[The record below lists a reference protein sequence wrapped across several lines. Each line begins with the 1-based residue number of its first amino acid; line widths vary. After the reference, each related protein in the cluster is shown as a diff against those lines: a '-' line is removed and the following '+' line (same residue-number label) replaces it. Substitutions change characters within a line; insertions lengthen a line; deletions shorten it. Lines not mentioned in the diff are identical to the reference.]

1 MLKWTVQA
9 GLPAAMEPP
18 PPRLCHLR
26 KWAHFQGYG
35 FNLHTDRSKE
45 SQLVGNVDEG
55 SPADAA
61 GVKKGDKII
70 EVNGTNISNEN
81 HTQVVAR
88 IKAGGEETR
97 ILVADKD
104 CVEWHL
110 EQGHNISSSLSY
122 VLHLSSE
129 RPPASPAPSS
139 SSSSSSSSSVSEEEP
154 VRVVESSPPAAV
166 QPIVEEDEGVELEEE
181 KGEEEE
187 TRPTSPPPAPAPA
200 PAPVEQP
207 PSPSSS
213 SSSSESESESDEEVA
228 SPSSPAGSP
237 AMRAP
242 PAGKEASSSD
252 SEPEQEQNRRRR
264 QESTSSEEEEVKP
277 RSFGTQASKT
287 SVTST
292 GSSRFSYK
300 KDELVAGL
308 QLNMTAAE
316 MRARVSRNKKP
327 DPRTDK
333 IDLKQKAA
341 IIRNM

>member
-1 MLKWTVQA
+1 MGVQA
-9 GLPAAMEPP
+9 GQPPAMEPP

-26 KWAHFQGYG
+26 KWANFQGYG

-45 SQLVGNVDEG
+45 SQLVGNVDPE

-104 CVEWHL
+104 CVEWHRER
-110 EQGHNISSSLSY
+110 EQNISSSLSY
-122 VLHLSSE
+122 VFHLSSE
-129 RPPASPAPSS
+129 RPASPVPSS
-139 SSSSSSSSSVSEEEP
+139 SSSSSSLTEEESAP
-154 VRVVESSPPAAV
+154 VESPPAPV
-166 QPIVEEDEGVELEEE
+166 QPIVEEDEGVEEEE
-181 KGEEEE
+181 A
-187 TRPTSPPPAPAPA
+187 RPTSPAPSPAPASSTAPASA
-200 PAPVEQP
+200 PAPVEHP
-207 PSPSSS
+207 S
-213 SSSSESESESDEEVA
+213 SSSSESETDEEVA
-228 SPSSPAGSP
+228 TPSPAASP

-252 SEPEQEQNRRRR
+252 SEAEQQNPRRRK
-264 QESTSSEEEEVKP
+264 ESTSSEEEVKP
-277 RSFGTQASKT
+277 RSFGTQASKMST
-287 SVTST
+287 TST
-292 GSSRFSYK
+292 GSRFSYK

>member
-1 MLKWTVQA
+1 MGVQA
-9 GLPAAMEPP
+9 GQPPAMDPP
-18 PPRLCHLR
+18 RPRLCHLR
-26 KWAHFQGYG
+26 KWANFQGYG
-35 FNLHTDRSKE
+35 FNLHTDKSKE
-45 SQLVGNVDEG
+45 SQLVGNVDPE

-61 GVKKGDKII
+61 GVKRGDRII

-97 ILVADKD
+97 ILVADKECFD
-104 CVEWHL
+104 WHR
-110 EQGHNISSSLSY
+110 ERGQNISSSLSY

-129 RPPASPAPSS
+129 RPASPAPSS
-139 SSSSSSSSSVSEEEP
+139 SSSSSSSASEEESAP
-154 VRVVESSPPAAV
+154 VESPPAPV
-166 QPIVEEDEGVELEEE
+166 QPIVEEDEGVEI
-181 KGEEEE
+181 EEEE

-200 PAPVEQP
+200 PAPAPVKHP
-207 PSPSSS
+207 SS
-213 SSSSESESESDEEVA
+213 SSSSESETDEEVA
-228 SPSSPAGSP
+228 TPSPAASP

-252 SEPEQEQNRRRR
+252 SEPEQKNPGRRK
-264 QESTSSEEEEVKP
+264 ESTSSSEEEEVKP

-292 GSSRFSYK
+292 GSRFSYK

-327 DPRTDK
+327 DPRREK

>member
-1 MLKWTVQA
+1 MGVQA
-9 GLPAAMEPP
+9 GQPPAMEPP

-26 KWAHFQGYG
+26 KWSNFQGYG

-45 SQLVGNVDEG
+45 SQLVGNVDPE

-70 EVNGTNISNEN
+70 EVSGTNISNEN

-104 CVEWHL
+104 CVEWHRER
-110 EQGHNISSSLSY
+110 EQNISSSLSY
-122 VLHLSSE
+122 VIHLSSE
-129 RPPASPAPSS
+129 RPASPVPSS
-139 SSSSSSSSSVSEEEP
+139 SSSSSLTEEEAAP
-154 VRVVESSPPAAV
+154 VESPPAPV
-166 QPIVEEDEGVELEEE
+166 QPIVEEDEGVEEEE
-181 KGEEEE
+181 A
-187 TRPTSPPPAPAPA
+187 RPTSPAPAPTSSPAPAS
-200 PAPVEQP
+200 APVEHP
-207 PSPSSS
+207 
-213 SSSSESESESDEEVA
+213 SSSESESETDEEVA
-228 SPSSPAGSP
+228 TPSPAASP

-252 SEPEQEQNRRRR
+252 SEPEQQNPGRRK
-264 QESTSSEEEEVKP
+264 ESTSSEEEVKP
-277 RSFGTQASKT
+277 RSFGTQASKMST
-287 SVTST
+287 TST
-292 GSSRFSYK
+292 GSRISYK

>member
-1 MLKWTVQA
+1 LKWTVQA
-9 GLPAAMEPP
+9 GQPPVMEPP

-104 CVEWHL
+104 CVDWHR
-110 EQGHNISSSLSY
+110 EQGQNISSSLSY

-129 RPPASPAPSS
+129 RPASPVPSS
-139 SSSSSSSSSVSEEEP
+139 SSSSSSASEEEP
-154 VRVVESSPPAAV
+154 APVESPPAAV
-166 QPIVEEDEGVELEEE
+166 QPIVEEDEGVEVEEE
-181 KGEEEE
+181 KEE
-187 TRPTSPPPAPAPA
+187 TRPTSPPPAPAP
-200 PAPVEQP
+200 VER
-207 PSPSSS
+207 PSSS
-213 SSSSESESESDEEVA
+213 SSSSSSESESDEEVA
-228 SPSSPAGSP
+228 SPSSPAGNP

-252 SEPEQEQNRRRR
+252 SEPEEQNRRRR
-264 QESTSSEEEEVKP
+264 QESTSSEEEVKP

-292 GSSRFSYK
+292 GSRFSYK

>member
-1 MLKWTVQA
+1 MGTVQA
-9 GLPAAMEPP
+9 GQPQVMEPP
-18 PPRLCHLR
+18 CPRLCHLR
-26 KWAHFQGYG
+26 KWVHFQGYG

-104 CVEWHL
+104 CVEWHM
-110 EQGHNISSSLSY
+110 EQGQNISSSLSY

-129 RPPASPAPSS
+129 RPASPAPA
-139 SSSSSSSSSVSEEEP
+139 
-154 VRVVESSPPAAV
+154 PP
-166 QPIVEEDEGVELEEE
+166 
-181 KGEEEE
+181 
-187 TRPTSPPPAPAPA
+187 
-200 PAPVEQP
+200 PVEQ
-207 PSPSSS
+207 PSSS
-213 SSSSESESESDEEVA
+213 SSSSESESEEEVA
-228 SPSSPAGSP
+228 SPPSPIAVTTAGNS

-252 SEPEQEQNRRRR
+252 SEPEQEQNQRRR

-287 SVTST
+287 SVPST

-300 KDELVAGL
+300 KEELVAGL

-316 MRARVSRNKKP
+316 MRARVGLCFLP
-327 DPRTDK
+327 
-333 IDLKQKAA
+333 LFVCLFVCLF
-341 IIRNM
+341 

>member
-1 MLKWTVQA
+1 MGVQA
-9 GLPAAMEPP
+9 GQLPAMEPP
-18 PPRLCHLR
+18 QPRLCHLT
-26 KWAHFQGYG
+26 KWPHFQGYG

-45 SQLVGNVDEG
+45 SQLVGNVDPE

-104 CVEWHL
+104 CVEWHRER
-110 EQGHNISSSLSY
+110 EQNISSSLSY

-129 RPPASPAPSS
+129 RPASPVPSS
-139 SSSSSSSSSVSEEEP
+139 SSSSSLSEEESAP
-154 VRVVESSPPAAV
+154 VESPPAPV
-166 QPIVEEDEGVELEEE
+166 QPIVEEDEGVE
-181 KGEEEE
+181 EEEE
-187 TRPTSPPPAPAPA
+187 TRPTSPAPAPA
-200 PAPVEQP
+200 SAPIEHP
-207 PSPSSS
+207 
-213 SSSSESESESDEEVA
+213 SSSESESETDEEVA
-228 SPSSPAGSP
+228 TPPPAASP

-252 SEPEQEQNRRRR
+252 SEPEQQNPGRRK
-264 QESTSSEEEEVKP
+264 ESTSSEEEVKP

-287 SVTST
+287 STTST
-292 GSSRFSYK
+292 GSRFSYK

>member
-9 GLPAAMEPP
+9 GQPPAMEPP
-18 PPRLCHLR
+18 RPRLCHLK
-26 KWAHFQGYG
+26 KWANFQGYG

-45 SQLVGNVDEG
+45 SQLVGNVDPE

-104 CVEWHL
+104 CVEWHRER
-110 EQGHNISSSLSY
+110 EQNISSSLSY

-129 RPPASPAPSS
+129 RPASPVPSS
-139 SSSSSSSSSVSEEEP
+139 SSSSSSSLTEEESAP
-154 VRVVESSPPAAV
+154 VESPPAPV
-166 QPIVEEDEGVELEEE
+166 QPIVEEDEGVE
-181 KGEEEE
+181 EEE
-187 TRPTSPPPAPAPA
+187 TRPTSPSPAPASSPPPA
-200 PAPVEQP
+200 SAPVEHP
-207 PSPSSS
+207 
-213 SSSSESESESDEEVA
+213 SSSESESETDEEVA
-228 SPSSPAGSP
+228 TPSPAASP

-252 SEPEQEQNRRRR
+252 SEPEEQNPGRRK
-264 QESTSSEEEEVKP
+264 ESTSSEEEVKP

-287 SVTST
+287 STTST
-292 GSSRFSYK
+292 GSRFSYK

>member
-1 MLKWTVQA
+1 
-9 GLPAAMEPP
+9 
-18 PPRLCHLR
+18 
-26 KWAHFQGYG
+26 
-35 FNLHTDRSKE
+35 
-45 SQLVGNVDEG
+45 
-55 SPADAA
+55 
-61 GVKKGDKII
+61 VKKGDKII

-110 EQGHNISSSLSY
+110 EQRQNISSSLSY

-129 RPPASPAPSS
+129 RPASPAPSS

-154 VRVVESSPPAAV
+154 APVVESAPAAV
-166 QPIVEEDEGVELEEE
+166 QPIAEEDEGVEVEE
-181 KGEEEE
+181 KVEEE
-187 TRPTSPPPAPAPA
+187 TRPTSPAPPPAPAPA
-200 PAPVEQP
+200 PVVEQP
-207 PSPSSS
+207 SSSS
-213 SSSSESESESDEEVA
+213 SSSSESESDEEEAA

-341 IIRNM
+341 IIQNM

>member
-1 MLKWTVQA
+1 
-9 GLPAAMEPP
+9 
-18 PPRLCHLR
+18 
-26 KWAHFQGYG
+26 
-35 FNLHTDRSKE
+35 
-45 SQLVGNVDEG
+45 
-55 SPADAA
+55 
-61 GVKKGDKII
+61 
-70 EVNGTNISNEN
+70 
-81 HTQVVAR
+81 
-88 IKAGGEETR
+88 
-97 ILVADKD
+97 
-104 CVEWHL
+104 
-110 EQGHNISSSLSY
+110 
-122 VLHLSSE
+122 
-129 RPPASPAPSS
+129 
-139 SSSSSSSSSVSEEEP
+139 
-154 VRVVESSPPAAV
+154 
-166 QPIVEEDEGVELEEE
+166 
-181 KGEEEE
+181 
-187 TRPTSPPPAPAPA
+187 
-200 PAPVEQP
+200 
-207 PSPSSS
+207 
-213 SSSSESESESDEEVA
+213 
-228 SPSSPAGSP
+228 
-237 AMRAP
+237 MRAP

>member
-1 MLKWTVQA
+1 MGTVQA
-9 GLPAAMEPP
+9 GQPQVMEPP
-18 PPRLCHLR
+18 RPRLCHLR
-26 KWAHFQGYG
+26 KWVHFQGYG

-104 CVEWHL
+104 CVEWHM
-110 EQGHNISSSLSY
+110 EQGQNISSSLSY

-129 RPPASPAPSS
+129 RPASPAPSS
-139 SSSSSSSSSVSEEEP
+139 SSSSSSSSASEEEP
-154 VRVVESSPPAAV
+154 APVVESSPPAAV
-166 QPIVEEDEGVELEEE
+166 QPIVEEDEGVEVEE
-181 KGEEEE
+181 KVKEE

-200 PAPVEQP
+200 PPPVEQP
-207 PSPSSS
+207 SS
-213 SSSSESESESDEEVA
+213 
-228 SPSSPAGSP
+228 
-237 AMRAP
+237 
-242 PAGKEASSSD
+242 SSSD
-252 SEPEQEQNRRRR
+252 SEPEQEQNQRRR

-341 IIRNM
+341 IIQNM

>member
-1 MLKWTVQA
+1 MGVQA
-9 GLPAAMEPP
+9 GQTPIMEPP
-18 PPRLCHLR
+18 RPRLCHLK
-26 KWAHFQGYG
+26 KWENFQGYG
-35 FNLHTDRSKE
+35 FNLHTHRSKE
-45 SQLVGNVDEG
+45 SQLVGNVDPE

-88 IKAGGEETR
+88 IKAGGDETR
-97 ILVADKD
+97 ILVADQD
-104 CVEWHL
+104 CVKWHQ
-110 EQGHNISSSLSY
+110 ERGQNISSSLSY

-129 RPPASPAPSS
+129 RPASPVPSS
-139 SSSSSSSSSVSEEEP
+139 SSSSSLSEEESAP
-154 VRVVESSPPAAV
+154 VESPPAPV
-166 QPIVEEDEGVELEEE
+166 QPIVEEEEE
-181 KGEEEE
+181 EEEE
-187 TRPTSPPPAPAPA
+187 TRPTSPAPASAPAPSSSTASAPALASAPAPAPA
-200 PAPVEQP
+200 PAPASVPVEHP
-207 PSPSSS
+207 
-213 SSSSESESESDEEVA
+213 SSSESESETDEEVA
-228 SPSSPAGSP
+228 TPSPAASP
-237 AMRAP
+237 ALRAP

-252 SEPEQEQNRRRR
+252 SEPEEQNPRR
-264 QESTSSEEEEVKP
+264 QRESTSSDEEEEEVKP

-287 SVTST
+287 STTST
-292 GSSRFSYK
+292 GSRFSYK